1 MWYIK
6 TMEHKRTF
14 AVIGL
19 NKFGKKVAETLCG
32 KGAHL
37 IIIDQDER
45 ALERFK
51 DIAGVTTIEA
61 DATDEEALKNL
72 GVENVDVAVVAMG
85 TNVAAS
91 ILVTTGLKTLGI
103 REIIARARSQEQV
116 RALKRVGATRVV
128 FPEEDIAQ
136 RIAYSIIAP
145 GVREFFEMAAHF
157 DIILIDVPLGL
168 IGKQLGELKLNEKFN
183 VNVIAVKHK
192 AIDEEGTVREEGTA
206 ELARNEY
213 VLRKKDIL
221 LVVGDE
227 KNIEKLEEDMVKKK
241 KW

>member
-1 MWYIK
+1 MK
-6 TMEHKRTF
+6 HKRTF

-19 NKFGKKVAETLCG
+19 NKFGQKIAETLCG

-45 ALERFK
+45 SLERFK
-51 DIAGVTTIEA
+51 NIAGVTTIEA

-72 GVENVDVAVVAMG
+72 GVENIDVAVVAMG

-103 REIIARARSQEQV
+103 REIIARARSHEQV

-157 DIILIDVPLGL
+157 DIILIDVPPGL
-168 IGKQLGELKLNEKFN
+168 IGKPLGELKLNEKFN
-183 VNVIAVKHK
+183 VNVIAIKHR
-192 AIDEEGTVREEGTA
+192 ATDEEGMAREEGTA
-206 ELARNEY
+206 ELARSEY
-213 VLRKKDIL
+213 VLGGKDIL

-227 KNIEKLEEDMVKKK
+227 KNIEKLEEEMAKPDGT
-241 KW
+241 